1 MDVIVRGAAA
11 GLTQEIYLGQHR
23 LRADEPIAAGGA
35 DQGPSPYELM
45 LAALGACTSITLQM
59 YARRKGWPLQGVTVG
74 LRHTKVHAADCA
86 NCETQGGKL
95 DRIER
100 IIEFAGPLTED
111 QHARLLE
118 IADRCPLH
126 RTLRAGVDI
135 VTHAALK
142 AN

>member
-11 GLTQEIYLGQHR
+11 GLTQEIYIGQHR

-100 IIEFAGPLTED
+100 IIEFTGPLTED

-135 VTHAALK
+135 VTHAALRTG
-142 AN
+142 

>member
-11 GLTQEIYLGQHR
+11 GLTEEIYIGQHR
-23 LRADEPIAAGGA
+23 LLADEPIAAGGA

-59 YARRKGWPLQGVTVG
+59 YARRKGWPLQGIAVG

-100 IIEFAGPLTED
+100 IIEFAGPLTGD
-111 QHARLLE
+111 QHTRLLE
-118 IADRCPLH
+118 IADRCPCIARCAPAWTSS
-126 RTLRAGVDI
+126 RTRR
-135 VTHAALK
+135 
-142 AN
+142 

>member
-11 GLTQEIYLGQHR
+11 GLTQEIYIGQHR

-45 LAALGACTSITLQM
+45 LAALGACTSIALQM

>member
-11 GLTQEIYLGQHR
+11 GLTQEIYIGQHR
-23 LRADEPIAAGGA
+23 VRADEPIAAGGA
-35 DQGPSPYELM
+35 GQGPSPYELM

-86 NCETQGGKL
+86 NCETRGGKL

-118 IADRCPLH
+118 IADRCPVH
-126 RTLRAGVDI
+126 RTLRASVDI
-135 VTHAALK
+135 VTHAALRTE
-142 AN
+142 

>member
-11 GLTQEIYLGQHR
+11 GLTQEIYIGQHR

-45 LAALGACTSITLQM
+45 LAALGACTSITLQV
-59 YARRKGWPLQGVTVG
+59 YARRKGWPLHGVTVG
-74 LRHTKVHAADCA
+74 IRHTQIHAADCA
-86 NCETQGGKL
+86 SCETQERKL
-95 DRIER
+95 DRIDR
-100 IIEFAGPLTED
+100 IIEFAGPLTEY
-111 QHARLLE
+111 QRARLLE

-142 AN
+142 TG